1 MGLFD
6 SKENKQEKALKKQ
19 QEQFEQLKSKYNLN
33 NLTQEDA
40 QTLQRISDSLAGM
53 GFLKAGVALSFGKAE
68 DQAKIGYLSAMIDQ
82 NFLII
87 KLLSDISNKLDNK

>member
-1 MGLFD
+1 
-6 SKENKQEKALKKQ
+6 
-19 QEQFEQLKSKYNLN
+19 
-33 NLTQEDA
+33 
-40 QTLQRISDSLAGM
+40 M